1 MIGNEIKQLL
11 FRDTSDYYLSASN
24 KLVFDKFIDLCKK
37 HCGKN
42 ILDIGCAVGHYMVEL
57 NSLGFK
63 TAGVDV
69 NPAYVETAKSKG
81 LDVHLI
87 KDKLPFPDKSFDS
100 VVLFEVLEHLPD
112 PVSLL
117 IEAQRVARKNIIITV
132 PNCQGYDE
140 LKNCGL
146 TFEHFLDSDHR
157 NFFTPDSMK
166 ILIDKIFR
174 DHQISLGDPIIPYYF
189 IRKSI
194 WCSIVHAMYKIRLIK
209 PKYYF
214 RIYVVIQL
222 SNSA

>member
-1 MIGNEIKQLL
+1 MIGSEIKQSLY
-11 FRDTSDYYLSASN
+11 RDTSDYYLSTSN
-24 KLVFDKFIDLCKK
+24 NLVFDKFIDLCKK

-42 ILDIGCAVGHYMVEL
+42 ILDIGCAVGDYMVKL
-57 NSLGFK
+57 NSLGFI
-63 TAGVDV
+63 TVGADV
-69 NPAYVETAKSKG
+69 NPAYVEVAKSKG
-81 LDVHLI
+81 LYVHLI

-112 PVSLL
+112 PVSVLT
-117 IEAQRVARKNIIITV
+117 EAQRVARKNIIITV

-140 LKNCGL
+140 LKSCGL

-174 DHQISLGDPIIPYYF
+174 NYQISLGDPIISYNL

-194 WCSIVHAMYKIRLIK
+194 WRSFVHAMDKIGLIK